1 MSVRLSGGVGIGTAA
16 PSYQLE
22 VSTNSAGKPGSSF
35 WTISS
40 DERLKDIH
48 GSYTK
53 GMAEILKL
61 NSIKY
66 HYKKDN
72 QLNLP
77 SNEEFYGFSAQE
89 VQKVFPEAVKKNK
102 NGYLSLDIQPII
114 MAYINAFKEQEA
126 ILDKQQ
132 QELKDQKNTI
142 NQLLKR
148 IEAIEKKNNH

>member
-1 MSVRLSGGVGIGTAA
+1 
-16 PSYQLE
+16 
-22 VSTNSAGKPGSSF
+22 
-35 WTISS
+35 
-40 DERLKDIH
+40 
-48 GSYTK
+48 
-53 GMAEILKL
+53 MAEILKL

-89 VQKVFPEAVKKNK
+89 VQKVFPEAVKKNE